1 MVARSRTFPAGLVI
15 ALLVAA
21 LVTFAG
27 RGLMGDAQTDE
38 DSAPFFI
45 TRWHL
50 SSATLD
56 GVPVEITNDL
66 DPWVFGPEYAC
77 PPGAT
82 GCSSGPMVLGNDTC
96 NRFVKNV
103 GLDAERVTWGAWGLS
118 TLVGCPDTELQKT
131 FERLRRGEGFM
142 IELADDQLRMSGKDV
157 NLIFVAGGPFART
170 EDPVL
175 EEGAAGDVA
184 YRVTW
189 NGGITVESTDT
200 STASGIG
207 LVGNSPAAD
216 TLSGFFVDLGGAHL
230 LVAAL
235 PDAAATAR
243 YVTDDGQSV
252 TLKRIGE
259 GMTIVAANALFER
272 DPGPG
277 ALVALDADGTELGSL
292 AMVGA
297 AQVGLVSLAE

>member
-1 MVARSRTFPAGLVI
+1 MI
-15 ALLVAA
+15 ALLAAA
-21 LVTFAG
+21 LVTFAD
-27 RGLMGDAQTDE
+27 RDLMG
-38 DSAPFFI
+38 
-45 TRWHL
+45 
-50 SSATLD
+50 D

-96 NRFVKNV
+96 NRFVQNV
-103 GLDAERVTWGAWGLS
+103 GLDGERVTWGPWGTS

-131 FERLRRGEGFM
+131 FERLRRGEGFV

-157 NLIFVAGGPFART
+157 NLISLAGGPFART

-175 EEGAAGDVA
+175 DEGAAHDIA

-216 TLSGFFVDLGGAHL
+216 TLSGFFVDLGG
-230 LVAAL
+230 
-235 PDAAATAR
+235 
-243 YVTDDGQSV
+243 
-252 TLKRIGE
+252 
-259 GMTIVAANALFER
+259 
-272 DPGPG
+272 
-277 ALVALDADGTELGSL
+277 
-292 AMVGA
+292 VGA
-297 AQVGLVSLAE
+297 STGPTNQPMQWPHPRMQKRRLTGHDRPSRRHAKNTLGNSALRFVYYPV